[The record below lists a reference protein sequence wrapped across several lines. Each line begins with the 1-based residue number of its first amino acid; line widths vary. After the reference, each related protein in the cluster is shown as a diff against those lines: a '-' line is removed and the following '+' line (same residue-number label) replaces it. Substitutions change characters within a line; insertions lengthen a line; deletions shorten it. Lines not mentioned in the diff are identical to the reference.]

1 MKDITAQEL
10 KSKMDKGEEFF
21 LLDVR
26 QDFEHVMYNIGGT
39 LIPLANLPSSID
51 EIEEHKDREVIVYC
65 RSGMRSGTAKQIL
78 VQQGF
83 KNVRNLLGGVL
94 GWQGEGYIVKGNH

>member
-26 QDFEHVMYNIGGT
+26 QDFEHAMYNIGGT

-94 GWQGEGYIVKGNH
+94 GWQGEGY

>member
-1 MKDITAQEL
+1 MKDITVQEL
-10 KSKMDKGEEFF
+10 KSKMDGGEDIF

-26 QDFEHVMYNIGGT
+26 QDFEHAMYNIGGT

-51 EIEEHKDREVIVYC
+51 EIEEHMDREVIVYC

-83 KNVRNLLGGVL
+83 KSVRNLLGGVL
-94 GWQGEGYIVKGNH
+94 AWQGEGY

>member
-10 KSKMDKGEEFF
+10 KSKMDAGEDFF

-26 QDFEHVMYNIGGT
+26 QDFEHAMYNIGGT

-51 EIEEHKDREVIVYC
+51 EIEENKDREVIVYC

-94 GWQGEGYIVKGNH
+94 AWQGEGF